1 MYRVTIFMF
10 LLHTLVKCL
19 KITRTVSQITRITS
33 CGTTRYLP
41 LLLISLEIV
50 WIRIILL
57 CAHPQIVYY
66 NYVKVTISISSS
78 LKVDFLL
85 TRNMERQTDRTD
97 KTRQTDRTDRTG
109 RTDRTNR
116 QTDRQ
121 GDSYFPTKTLFAG
134 I

>member
-19 KITRTVSQITRITS
+19 KITITVSQITRITS
-33 CGTTRYLP
+33 CSTTSYLP

-57 CAHPQIVYY
+57 YAHPHVVYY
-66 NYVKVTISISSS
+66 NYVKVPISISSS

-97 KTRQTDRTDRTG
+97 RTRQDRQTDRTG
-109 RTDRTNR
+109 RTDRT
-116 QTDRQ
+116 DRQ
-121 GDSYFPTKTLFAG
+121 AG
-134 I
+134 